1 MNKADLQCHITRLRG
16 EMMEA
21 AKKMEF
27 MEAARLRD
35 EILKMENFEQSLS

>member
-1 MNKADLQCHITRLRG
+1 MKG

-35 EILKMENFEQSLS
+35 EIMKMEKIEASMN